1 MGATVAKTL
10 LGCGL
15 YMHRQTATGCVGYRN
30 FSQKTSSRSLINIKH
45 PHVKSSGG
53 YMLMLMLMHYS
64 IIRVQL

>member
-10 LGCGL
+10 SGCGL

-30 FSQKTSSRSLINIKH
+30 FSQKTSSRSLIKH
-45 PHVKSSGG
+45 PNVKSSGG
-53 YMLMLMLMHYS
+53 YMLMLMHMMHCS